1 MMNTYYIGL
10 LKNSKNEKDREVGNA
25 LGIIFPNQDNRG
37 THINVSGIAMT
48 KSSKNQKEAKKFM
61 EFMLTPEIQQIL
73 TNINYEFPIR
83 NDVEVSQTVKDFGS
97 FKEDQL
103 PVSDIA
109 KNVKKAV
116 KIYDEVGFR

>member
-1 MMNTYYIGL
+1 
-10 LKNSKNEKDREVGNA
+10 
-25 LGIIFPNQDNRG
+25 
-37 THINVSGIAMT
+37 MT